1 MSTIR
6 VEAIPTRPLSTL
18 SPSSPVMST
27 SQPAEVFIKETVT
40 LKSMD
45 SSVSWLGW
53 ILCLIL
59 LGIIFSLLLYVF
71 NPTTVQNKDSNGNPT
86 GTPNW
91 GTVIF
96 YAIFFAVLLMI
107 LAYCFKAKC

>member
-27 SQPAEVFIKETVT
+27 PQPAEYIISETV
-40 LKSMD
+40 SVRSSD
-45 SSVSWLGW
+45 SSINWLGW

-59 LGIIFSLLLYVF
+59 LAVIFSLLLYVF
-71 NPTTVQNKDSNGNPT
+71 NPTAVQTKDSNGNPT
-86 GTPNW
+86 GTPSW

-96 YAIFFAVLLMI
+96 YAILFAVLLMI
-107 LAYCFKAKC
+107 LAYCFKAKW